1 MSCWW
6 EEIRFQQWCLFKC
19 VQYFFGGVANRSHKW
34 WCLNLWM
41 SNKKFPR
48 DDLNSVWKIG
58 AGRSWINSPSV
69 TLVLLNVFLIII
81 LGVWRLRDIDVIKV
95 WKCWGLSKFQRGAK
109 ARRNAW
115 LQRNTEVPSE
125 NRDRQSGGAVKGLS
139 WVNFNMSSDHFTP
152 VGWVILGIILASYIG
167 ILICHYKDPY

>member
-1 MSCWW
+1 M
-6 EEIRFQQWCLFKC
+6 RRNQVKHQWCVC
-19 VQYFFGGVANRSHKW
+19 VCVHFFWRGRKQIPQMVVFES
-34 WCLNLWM
+34 LN
-41 SNKKFPR
+41 FPK
-48 DDLNSVWKIG
+48 DGLNSVWKIG
-58 AGRSWINSPSV
+58 TGQSWINSPSV

-95 WKCWGLSKFQRGAK
+95 WKCWGGLSKFQRGAK

-125 NRDRQSGGAVKGLS
+125 NRDRQSGGAVKRLS

-152 VGWVILGIILASYIG
+152 VGWVILGILLASYIG